1 MLAFGALGHTYGTFT
16 LLEIGSSIF
25 VWSLAGVL
33 AASLVVCLNALRILR
48 PAERYRPSPRSFP
61 NTLPQIE
68 YDEGEIVRKLSI
80 NKATISFKGR
90 NWNVPRAFQG
100 ELLAIRPQGVD
111 GTYGIYFGANLIK
124 TIDLTQ

>member
-1 MLAFGALGHTYGTFT
+1 MRPLADMVEAQHAFNDWRSTYNHERPHEG
-16 LLEIGSSIF
+16 I
-25 VWSLAGVL
+25 AM
-33 AASLVVCLNALRILR
+33 LR

-61 NTLPQIE
+61 NMLPQIE